1 MFSEKNSRT
10 CWWEVRSITTEAD
23 SAANRKRGRGEETT
37 ETAIPFLETVFSP
50 PGDGKDRD
58 HRSPEN
64 EVQETFL

>member
-1 MFSEKNSRT
+1 VFSGKNSGT
-10 CWWEVRSITTEAD
+10 CWWKVRSITTEAD

-37 ETAIPFLETVFSP
+37 ETAIPFPETVFSP

-64 EVQETFL
+64 KVQETFL